1 MLWGDQTMAI
11 EPYRDLI
18 TSQHWHKDKFM
29 RWLTVLLEK
38 ADASVTVSE
47 NIPGAFDIETAV
59 GVQLDTLGDLVG
71 RSRYLPFQLADGS
84 SPVLDDNNYR
94 VALKAKIA
102 RNQWDG
108 TVPQIRE
115 LWADLFPGAQLK
127 LRDNQNMTMKA
138 TIRGEL
144 GLQSVLL
151 VTLGYI
157 IPKPS
162 GVRLDI
168 AFESELDRMDYVGM
182 NVTGTEVVTI
192 GSEMPE
198 DWWLSSSSRTDYQG
212 MIVTIKDTTLIK
224 SQAL

>member
-1 MLWGDQTMAI
+1 M
-11 EPYRDLI
+11 
-18 TSQHWHKDKFM
+18 
-29 RWLTVLLEK
+29 
-38 ADASVTVSE
+38 
-47 NIPGAFDIETAV
+47 
-59 GVQLDTLGDLVG
+59 
-71 RSRYLPFQLADGS
+71 
-84 SPVLDDNNYR
+84 
-94 VALKAKIA
+94 
-102 RNQWDG
+102 
-108 TVPQIRE
+108 
-115 LWADLFPGAQLK
+115 K

-192 GSEMPE
+192 GSE
-198 DWWLSSSSRTDYQG
+198 
-212 MIVTIKDTTLIK
+212 
-224 SQAL
+224 